1 MRLHGFD
8 LNQLVCLQALLSE
21 RSVTRAARH
30 VRLSQSAM
38 STVLGQLRRH
48 FNDELLVRSGRT
60 LVLTPFARTLI
71 APLSELMAKAQSF
84 TSSMPDL
91 QASDVEREL
100 TILASDYAMTT
111 FLAEAVRAAHVEMPG
126 LRFDILPLST
136 ASSQLLNRGEAD
148 LLFAGETLD
157 VGVAPKET
165 LFEDSFVCVLCRESN
180 PRTRRLTVD
189 GYMARRHVVVR
200 YFEHQMPFVD
210 EDALR
215 RAGLN
220 RQRDVAVWSFSLV
233 PHLVCGTTMIATVA
247 SLIAKGI
254 ASRWPVTV
262 VPFPFEHQPVRLYA
276 YWHPSRDHDPVLAAF
291 MAIVRR
297 VLEKSQERPDA
308 MTTRQ
313 PRRR

>member
-1 MRLHGFD
+1 MRLNGFD
-8 LNQLVCLQALLSE
+8 LNQLVCLQALLAE
-21 RSVTRAARH
+21 RSVTRAAQNL
-30 VRLSQSAM
+30 RLSQSAM

-60 LVLTPFARTLI
+60 LLLTPFAKTLI

-84 TSSMPDL
+84 ATLMPDL
-91 QASDVEREL
+91 QALDVEREL
-100 TILASDYAMTT
+100 TILASDYATTT
-111 FLAEAVRAAHVEMPG
+111 FLAEAVRVAHEEMPG

-136 ASSQLLNRGEAD
+136 ASAQLLSRGEAD

-157 VGVAPKET
+157 VGVAPRET
-165 LFEDSFVCVLCRESN
+165 LFEDNFVCVLCNESN

-189 GYMARRHVVVR
+189 EYLSRRHVVVR

-233 PHLVCGTTMIATVA
+233 PHLICGTTMIATIA
-247 SLIAKGI
+247 SLVAKGMQH
-254 ASRWPVTV
+254 RWPITI

-291 MAIVRR
+291 MAIVRK
-297 VLEKSQERPDA
+297 VLETSRVRRAP
-308 MTTRQ
+308 
-313 PRRR
+313 PR

>member
-1 MRLHGFD
+1 MRLNGFD
-8 LNQLVCLQALLSE
+8 LNQLVCLQALLAE
-21 RSVTRAARH
+21 RSVTRAAQH

-38 STVLGQLRRH
+38 SSVLGQLRHH

-84 TSSMPDL
+84 ASLVPDL
-91 QASDVEREL
+91 EMSDVEREL
-100 TILASDYAMTT
+100 TILASDYATTT
-111 FLAEAVRAAHVEMPG
+111 FLAEAVRIAHIEMPG

-136 ASSQLLNRGEAD
+136 ASAQMLGRGEAD

-165 LFEDSFVCVLCRESN
+165 LFEDSFVCVLCSESN
-180 PRTRRLTVD
+180 PPTRRLTVD
-189 GYMARRHVVVR
+189 GYMSRRHVVVR

-233 PHLVCGTTMIATVA
+233 PHLICGTTMIATVA
-247 SLIAKGI
+247 SLIAEGMQR
-254 ASRWPVTV
+254 RWPITI

-276 YWHPSRDHDPVLAAF
+276 YWHPSRDRDPVLAAF
-291 MAIVRR
+291 MAIVRK
-297 VLEKSQERPDA
+297 VLGSPQEPA
-308 MTTRQ
+308 A
-313 PRRR
+313 